1 MVEELHT
8 NNAIVQNT
16 VTAYMLGMSLAL
28 VPIGM
33 IADAIGRKKT
43 LLIFL
48 AVLAAGCVGCAM
60 VTDIVTLLG
69 LRFVQGMGG
78 AACMVVVYAIAAD
91 VFRGAKLLAT
101 AGLLGIA
108 WGLAPVLAPAAGGF
122 IVQYASWR
130 AIFWLLAGCV
140 GLVALICVMF
150 LPETLPPGKRS
161 PVRVRAALSVIGE
174 AVRHVQF
181 RNFTLVYAAMAS
193 AQLVFGV
200 VAPFLYQENLG
211 FTAGGYGLIAL
222 AMGGANLTGEM
233 ACSTLAT
240 RMPVRRLCFA
250 AWAIFALGALLLAL
264 SGTWQGPSIWAITLG
279 GALAL
284 MGCGTLCPTM
294 YGMAMG
300 LFSKNL
306 GLLGGF
312 TSAVCCFAVSGTMA
326 VAAYLPESS
335 QAPMGWV
342 FVVLGALAF
351 IFLAISLPG
360 EKAPVVADTVES

>member
-48 AVLAAGCVGCAM
+48 ALLAAGSIGCAL
-60 VTDIVTLLG
+60 VHDIVTLLG

-91 VFRGAKLLAT
+91 LFRGAKLTAT

-130 AIFWLLAGCV
+130 AIFWLLALCV
-140 GLVALICVMF
+140 VLVAVICALF
-150 LPETLPPGKRS
+150 LPESLPPAKRA
-161 PVRVRAALSVIGE
+161 PIRVREALGVMGE
-174 AVRHVQF
+174 AVRHVRF

-211 FTAGGYGLIAL
+211 YSAGAYGLIAL
-222 AMGGANLTGEM
+222 ALGGANLLGEM
-233 ACSTLAT
+233 ACTTLAT
-240 RMPVRRLCFA
+240 RTTARRLCFG
-250 AWAIFALGALLLAL
+250 AWTVFALGAVVLAL
-264 SGTWQGPSIWAITLG
+264 SGTFYGSAFWTITLG

-312 TSAVCCFAVSGTMA
+312 TSAVCCLAVSGTMA
-326 VAAYLPESS
+326 IAAFLPESS

-342 FVVLGALAF
+342 FVALGALAF
-351 IFLAISLPG
+351 VFLAISLPG
-360 EKAPVVADTVES
+360 EKVPVVADAVES